1 MNINNKMYD
10 NHLQGTSETTHQQF
24 KSYYIQFIVL
34 CIVCIIVVGLIV
46 RSNYLEPSERK
57 NTSEIV
63 ILFIASAL
71 VLYRTYKYFM

>member
-1 MNINNKMYD
+1 MNIDNKMYD

-24 KSYYIQFIVL
+24 KSYYIQFIIL
-34 CIVCIIVVGLIV
+34 FIVCIIVVGLIV
-46 RSNYLEPSERK
+46 RSNYLEPSERN
-57 NTSEIV
+57 NTSEMA